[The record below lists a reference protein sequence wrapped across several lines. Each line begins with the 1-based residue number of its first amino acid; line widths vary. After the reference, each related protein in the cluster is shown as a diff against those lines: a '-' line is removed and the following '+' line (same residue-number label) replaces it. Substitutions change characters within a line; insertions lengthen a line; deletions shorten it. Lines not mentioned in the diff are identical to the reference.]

1 MPPRVGSNVVH
12 GQKILE
18 PTNRACT
25 CFGERDGA
33 GLVGAELPLDSPDA
47 IEENRRPGG
56 KTLLFVF
63 GRG

>member
-1 MPPRVGSNVVH
+1 MGKKYWN
-12 GQKILE
+12 Q
-18 PTNRACT
+18 PTGRALALVSD
-25 CFGERDGA
+25 GAGA